1 MGIRLPPPLL
11 TPAYQ
16 VTTATDSHKI
26 AVTDSKWTGTG
37 VQLFKTSDDGFITLT
52 DSGLISKLGFTHALI
67 VNLKPKTVDARCTL
81 YTPYLKTSYLGDT
94 TDNPE
99 WNGIECF
106 WNPVRKTYQ
115 TLLPYEV
122 YQDNGMSKDDFLRAV
137 NLYLGADTTNSR
149 GITNNIT
156 WKFQKPTFTR
166 PGIVGGIRVNET
178 VDSSGESTYTLT
190 LLQNEACYRDYPG
203 TVSPGLKWLV
213 YGMGFKELS
222 DKLTDSTAEFPSVAA
237 KQLTLLQIFGCT
249 DKAQTTYDVDIS
261 DVMAADRMVDHE
273 EIPYQ
278 DTLL

>member
-1 MGIRLPPPLL
+1 ML
-11 TPAYQ
+11 TSAYQ
-16 VTTATDSHKI
+16 VTTATNSHKI
-26 AVTDSKWTGTG
+26 TVTDSKWTGTG

-52 DSGLISKLGFTHALI
+52 DSGLISKLGFTNALI
-67 VNLKPKTVDARCTL
+67 VNLKPKTVDARCTV

-99 WNGIECF
+99 WNCIECF
-106 WNPVRKTYQ
+106 WNPIRKTYQ

-122 YQDNGMSKDDFLRAV
+122 YQDNGMSKDNFLRAV
-137 NLYLGADTTNSR
+137 NLYLGTDTTNGR
-149 GITNNIT
+149 GITNNVT

-178 VDSSGESTYTLT
+178 VDSSGKSTYTLT
-190 LLQNEACYRDYPG
+190 ILQNEACYRHYSG
-203 TVSPGLKWLV
+203 TVSPGLTRLV
-213 YGMGFKELS
+213 FDMAFKSFSEEL
-222 DKLTDSTAEFPSVAA
+222 TNSTAEFPSVAA

-249 DKAQTTYDVDIS
+249 DKAQTTYDMDIT
-261 DVMAADRMVDHE
+261 DVQAADKMVDNE